1 VPELW
6 SVFTSLELFS
16 LMAYPSDKS
25 ARDKFIANW
34 VAKMK
39 EEWLE
44 LNEEHVIN
52 ERRPEGW
59 SAERWGNFVKDY
71 VNQLGSELDGA
82 FSESGGIVALLNSS
96 GYEPVMS
103 DYHENCYRGALAGH
117 ILIYIRR
124 ISDSDLANKASV
136 NKAIFLIEETIG
148 RKLRRELERESK
160 SIGNRFIRAA
170 WSNFKLVSPLWA
182 AYGYWVGWEKP
193 SKCSPFLPEGF
204 LGFISLANNFREF
217 GVAHLPRAQ
226 KVPTLP
232 PDETW
237 PRIEGLQLMDLT
249 VNPHPLSE
257 DELKLLDD
265 YQAPGSYLSSR
276 P

>member
-1 VPELW
+1 MAELW
-6 SVFTSLELFS
+6 NVFTSLELFL
-16 LMAYPSDKS
+16 LMAFPSNKDS
-25 ARDKFIANW
+25 RDKFMANK
-34 VAKMK
+34 VARMK
-39 EEWLE
+39 EEWPE
-44 LNEEHVIN
+44 LSEEQITQGK
-52 ERRPEGW
+52 RPDDW
-59 SAERWGNFVKDY
+59 SIERWGNFVKDY
-71 VNQLGSELDGA
+71 VSQLGNELDGA
-82 FSESGGIVALLNSS
+82 FSESGGIVALLNSG
-96 GYEPVMS
+96 GYDAVMS

-117 ILIYIRR
+117 ILTYIRR
-124 ISDSDLANKASV
+124 MTDSGLASEAST
-136 NKAIFLIEETIG
+136 NKAIFLIEEIIG
-148 RKLRRELERESK
+148 RKMRRELEKECK

-170 WSNFKLVSPLWA
+170 WSDFKLVSPLWA
-182 AYGYWVGWEKP
+182 AYGNWVGWKKP

-217 GVAHLPRAQ
+217 GIAHLPRAQ

-237 PRIEGLQLMDLT
+237 PRTEGLPLMNLT

-257 DELKLLDD
+257 DELKILDD